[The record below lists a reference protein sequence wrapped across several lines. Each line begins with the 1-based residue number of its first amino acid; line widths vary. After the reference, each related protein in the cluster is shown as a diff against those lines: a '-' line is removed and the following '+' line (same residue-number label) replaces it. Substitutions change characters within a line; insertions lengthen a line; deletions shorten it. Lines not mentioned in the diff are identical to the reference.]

1 MNSELVRLVDS
12 IHREK
17 GIESEVVFE
26 ALEGALVTA
35 VRKHYGVGEE
45 SDLTVKINRTSGE
58 ITTNAPLR
66 AEQLGRIA
74 AQTFKQVLIQKFREV
89 ERNQVYDDYDAKKGA
104 IIVGSVQRFEGPHMI
119 VSLNKVEAV
128 IPRSEQVPG
137 ESYRVGDRIR
147 ALVAEVKKKGQKV
160 RVVLSRAN
168 GDFVK
173 KLFEAEVPEIQEKL
187 VEIRAI
193 AREPGYRTKIAVA
206 SVNEKVDAV
215 GACVGVRGARIK
227 NIVEELSG
235 EKVDIIR
242 FEAEPGMLI
251 KNALKPAEV
260 AGILVDAGQRRARVI
275 VTKDQLSLAIGK
287 QGQNVRLASKLARWD
302 IDVVSQEDEAHRLT
316 TGGEAFPP
324 KKAIGFPADLTPE
337 VIQVLVAAG
346 LESPEKV
353 ADAGA
358 ETLSELPG
366 FDITKAEQVVT
377 HVRQK
382 LREGAGSLAP
392 PKPPPGLDHETVE
405 RLTAAGFDTL
415 EKISEA
421 GVEAIALVPGIDKPR
436 AEAILKMVADRL
448 AAENAEAEAE
458 EGEGEVEGADDAGA
472 EGGDAVAEAAGGVDM
487 PDTDGPEPKPEDP
500 APAS

>member
-1 MNSELVRLVDS
+1 MNGELLRIVDS

-17 GIESEVVFE
+17 AIDKEVIIE
-26 ALEGALVTA
+26 ALEGALLSS
-35 VRKHYGVGEE
+35 VRKYYGVGEE
-45 SDLTVKINRTSGE
+45 SDLSVKIDRTTGK
-58 ITTNAPLR
+58 IITNASLTL
-66 AEQLGRIA
+66 EQLGRIA
-74 AQTFKQVLIQKFREV
+74 AQTFKQVMIQKFREV
-89 ERNQVYDDYDAKKGA
+89 ERNQVYGDYEAKKGA

-128 IPRSEQVPG
+128 VPRSEQVPG

-206 SVNEKVDAV
+206 SLNDKVDAV

-242 FEAEPGMLI
+242 FDLDPASLI

-260 AGILVDAGQRRARVI
+260 GTLVLAKDQRRARVI

-287 QGQNVRLASKLARWD
+287 QGQNVRLASKLTRWD
-302 IDVVSQEDEAHRLT
+302 IDVVSQDEEAARLAS
-316 TGGEAFPP
+316 GGDAFPP
-324 KKAIGFPADLTPE
+324 KRHATIPEDLGEDVIGKLVEAGFDTPE
-337 VIQVLVAAG
+337 KI
-346 LESPEKV
+346 

-358 ETLSELPG
+358 ETLSDIPG
-366 FDITKAEQVVT
+366 FDITKAEHVVT
-377 HVRQK
+377 HVRQR
-382 LREGAGSLAP
+382 LREGGSLLL
-392 PKPPPGLDHETVE
+392 PKAVPHHGLDHQTVE

-415 EKISEA
+415 EKIAEA
-421 GVEAIALVPGIDKPR
+421 GVDAIAGVPGIERPR
-436 AEAILKMVADRL
+436 AEEILKLVAERL
-448 AAENAEAEAE
+448 DQEAGSEEEEPLAEEAVDAPAAEPEAAPAAAE
-458 EGEGEVEGADDAGA
+458 EPQAQPSSPGEEKKE
-472 EGGDAVAEAAGGVDM
+472 
-487 PDTDGPEPKPEDP
+487 
-500 APAS
+500 

>member
-1 MNSELVRLVDS
+1 MNGELIRIIDS

-17 GIESEVVFE
+17 AIEKETIFQ
-26 ALEGALVTA
+26 ALEGALLSS
-35 VRKHYGVGEE
+35 VRKHFGVGEE
-45 SDLTVKINRTSGE
+45 SDLFVKIDRNTGKIQS
-58 ITTNAPLR
+58 NAGLSI
-66 AEQLGRIA
+66 EQLGRIA
-74 AQTFKQVLIQKFREV
+74 AQTFKQVMIQKFREV
-89 ERNQVYDDYDAKKGA
+89 ERNQVYDDYEAKKGTV
-104 IIVGSVQRFEGPHMI
+104 IVGSVQRFEGPHMI

-128 IPRSEQVPG
+128 VPRSEQVPG

-173 KLFEAEVPEIQEKL
+173 KLFAAEVPEIQERL

-206 SVNEKVDAV
+206 SINDKVDAV

-242 FEAEPGMLI
+242 FDTDPQSLLR
-251 KNALKPAEV
+251 NALKPAEV
-260 AGILVDAGQRRARVI
+260 SNVLLHAEERRARVV

-287 QGQNVRLASKLARWD
+287 QGQNVRLASKLTHWD
-302 IDVVSQEDEAHRLT
+302 IDVVSQEEEAQRIA

-324 KKAIGFPADLTPE
+324 KEVARIPEELGAD
-337 VIQVLVAAG
+337 VIAALVGAG
-346 LESPEKV
+346 LDTPEKV

-366 FDITKAEQVVT
+366 FDISKAEHVVT
-377 HVRQK
+377 HVRQR
-382 LREGAGSLAP
+382 LREGLGQPLP
-392 PKPPPGLDHETVE
+392 PRPAQASHGLDHDTVE
-405 RLTAAGFDTL
+405 RLQAAGFDTL
-415 EKISEA
+415 EKIAEA
-421 GVEAIALVPGIDKPR
+421 GVEAIASVPGIDRAR
-436 AEAILKMVADRL
+436 AEQILKLVNERL
-448 AAENAEAEAE
+448 ASDAAAQPAEAGEAAPAAE
-458 EGEGEVEGADDAGA
+458 EGEETEEGEAPPAPEASAA
-472 EGGDAVAEAAGGVDM
+472 ESREPA
-487 PDTDGPEPKPEDP
+487 PEPEGQPP
-500 APAS
+500 S

>member
-1 MNSELVRLVDS
+1 MNGELLRIVDT
-12 IHREK
+12 IHRDK
-17 GIESEVVFE
+17 GIEKEVIIE
-26 ALEGALVTA
+26 ALESALLSA

-45 SDLTVKINRTSGE
+45 SDLTVKINRTTGKIE
-58 ITTNAPLR
+58 TNASLTL
-66 AEQLGRIA
+66 EQLGRIA
-74 AQTFKQVLIQKFREV
+74 AQTFKQVMIQKFREV
-89 ERNQVYDDYDAKKGA
+89 ERNQVYGDYEAKKGA

-173 KLFEAEVPEIQEKL
+173 KLFEAEVPEIQERL

-206 SVNEKVDAV
+206 SLNDKVDAV

-242 FEAEPGMLI
+242 FENDPGSMI

-260 AGILVDAGQRRARVI
+260 ANIVLSAEHRRVRVI

-287 QGQNVRLASKLARWD
+287 QGQNVRLASKLTRWD
-302 IDVVSQEDEAHRLT
+302 IDVVSQEEEAIRAAA
-316 TGGEAFPP
+316 GGEAFPP
-324 KKAIGFPADLTPE
+324 KKRLGIPDELGPE
-337 VIQVLVAAG
+337 VIEKLVGAG
-346 LESPEKV
+346 FDTPEKI

-358 ETLSELPG
+358 ETLSDVPG
-366 FDITKAEQVVT
+366 FDITKAEHVVT
-377 HVRQK
+377 LVRQR
-382 LREGAGSLAP
+382 LREGGGMPHKPAAP
-392 PKPPPGLDHETVE
+392 HGLDHETVE

-415 EKISEA
+415 EKIAEA
-421 GVEAIALVPGIDKPR
+421 GVDAIAAVPGITPVR
-436 AEAILKMVADRL
+436 AAEILKLVSERLEIEAASAEEAAQVSGEGQEEPAPVSGEGAEEVAPAQEGQAPP
-448 AAENAEAEAE
+448 AAEEKKAE
-458 EGEGEVEGADDAGA
+458 D
-472 EGGDAVAEAAGGVDM
+472 
-487 PDTDGPEPKPEDP
+487 
-500 APAS
+500 